1 MRGERAGCQPP
12 SDGAALQQHQRAVPE
27 QLGTTSDTPAG
38 TWISRGESTQRVR
51 GANAPGM
58 SSRRGRKVEKTG
70 GENDGDGWGK
80 KWKACETKWSDGKGK
95 RESRNDKVGRGGTG
109 AAGKGRG
116 FFVLLAGGILNTAF
130 QCKAYTVPCVTMN
143 EKAIYF
149 RCG

>member
-12 SDGAALQQHQRAVPE
+12 CDGAALQQHQRAVPE

-70 GENDGDGWGK
+70 VTTVTGGEK
-80 KWKACETKWSDGKGK
+80 S
-95 RESRNDKVGRGGTG
+95 GRGVRQSGVMEKESVNPGMTRLG
-109 AAGKGRG
+109 EAGQERQGREG
-116 FFVLLAGGILNTAF
+116 VFFVLLAGCILNTAF